1 MSQKRIPRERMTCQN
16 RGGGRGGVEKHCI
29 LLISLILILSNNI
42 PLNASVNI
50 LLNYLT
56 FINRPIAK
64 GILLNA

>member
-29 LLISLILILSNNI
+29 LLISLILILSNI
-42 PLNASVNI
+42 PLNASVNV

-56 FINRPIAK
+56 FIKHPITK
-64 GILLNA
+64 